1 MPAAESPTTPAPNW
15 RRYEVGGAVR
25 DALLGRPVSDR
36 DWVVV
41 GAKPQDLVS
50 AGFRPVGRD
59 FPVFLHPDTHEEHA
73 LARTERKTAPGYHG
87 FVFHAAPEVTLEQ
100 DLSRRDLT
108 INAMARGEDGVLVDP
123 YGGVRDLRDRV
134 LRHVSPAFAED
145 PVRILRLARFAAR
158 FPDFTV
164 APETLALMRAMVAAG
179 EADALVAERVWQE
192 LARGLA
198 ESRPSRLLAVL
209 DSCGAL
215 ARLLPPLGRPD
226 PRTARPAAGGPVAPA
241 DLGPAL
247 DAAAALAATA
257 EARAGLLVAGLA
269 AASPDDAGGTL
280 APADPPG
287 MDLLARRVEA
297 LAAHWRLPTEV
308 RDRAVLAAR
317 EADAMAVAAQ
327 ADAPALGA
335 LLDRCDAWRRPQ
347 RVRDLVTMARAL
359 ARGRA
364 AGHGPAGQDAPMPP
378 GSPEVAD
385 RGGRRVLAAL
395 EAALD
400 VDTAAAARAAVRAG
414 AGGPAIG
421 AAVLASRVQAI
432 DTALQAVTPT
442 GEASAEP

>member
-1 MPAAESPTTPAPNW
+1 MPAAEPPDAAPPRW

-41 GAKPQDLVS
+41 GATPEDLVI

-59 FPVFLHPDTHEEHA
+59 FPVFLHPLTHEEHA
-73 LARTERKTAPGYHG
+73 LARTERKTSPGYHG

-108 INAMARGEDGVLVDP
+108 INAMARGEDGSLVDP
-123 YGGVRDLRDRV
+123 YGGVRDLHERV

-164 APETLALMRAMVAAG
+164 APETQALMRTMVAAG

-192 LARGLA
+192 LSRGLA

-209 DSCGAL
+209 DGCGAL
-215 ARLLPPLGRPD
+215 ARLLPPHGRPD
-226 PRTARPAAGGPVAPA
+226 GGIATATADGPVAPA
-241 DLGPAL
+241 ALGPAL

-269 AASPDDAGGTL
+269 AALQADSGGRHAQTDRPD
-280 APADPPG
+280 ADR
-287 MDLLARRVEA
+287 LARRVET
-297 LAAHWRLPTEV
+297 LATHWRLPAEA

-317 EADAMAVAAQ
+317 EADAVPAAAN
-327 ADAPALGA
+327 ADAPTLGA

-347 RVRDLVTMARAL
+347 RVRDLVTMAQAL

-364 AGHGPAGQDAPMPP
+364 AAGAPAERDAPAPQGPP
-378 GSPEVAD
+378 EITD
-385 RGGRRVLAAL
+385 RGGRRMLAAL
-395 EAALD
+395 EAALA
-400 VDTAAAARAAVRAG
+400 VNTAAAAHAAALTG
-414 AGGPAIG
+414 ARGPAIG

-432 DTALQAVTPT
+432 DTALQVAPPT
-442 GEASAEP
+442 GEASALP